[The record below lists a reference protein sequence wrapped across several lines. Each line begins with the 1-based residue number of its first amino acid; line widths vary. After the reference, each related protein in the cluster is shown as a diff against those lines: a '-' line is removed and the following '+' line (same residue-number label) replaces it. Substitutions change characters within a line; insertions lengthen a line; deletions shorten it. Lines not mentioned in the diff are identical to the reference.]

1 MQMCTQLIAVSPMS
15 DVLTQVIEQLDAAG
29 DLPEVADAL
38 GASALSLT
46 DRQKR
51 VRMDRRICTNGPTVC
66 CRLCV
71 PPIPPIRPYKPCLS
85 AWRAQGVREY
95 ARQRSMVT
103 AALPVERSAS
113 IHRTPSISTSYT
125 DNNTISQV

>member
-1 MQMCTQLIAVSPMS
+1 MS
-15 DVLTQVIEQLDAAG
+15 NVLTQVIEQLDAAG
-29 DLPEVADAL
+29 DLPEVADVL
-38 GASALSLT
+38 GASAMSLT

-51 VRMDRRICTNGPTVC
+51 VCRDCRIFAPMITSHAVACMSIFHLNVLQSC
-66 CRLCV
+66 M
-71 PPIPPIRPYKPCLS
+71 S
-85 AWRAQGVREY
+85 AWHQGVREY

-125 DNNTISQV
+125 DHNTISQV